1 MDILDRQS
9 CYFEDK
15 RAGTGKRFAYAS
27 VIPALVDL
35 QDAGFITDLE
45 YNALPE
51 QLPAAIKYIYSDLAV
66 KDCLTTAGN
75 VLELYAW
82 SAARQTGY
90 FDDCRA
96 NLSFRWQEGVKNELD
111 LILTKGLT
119 TLVVSCKTA
128 KFKKEHLYEV
138 KYLTERFSLNSKAV
152 IVYSSTQA
160 VDEDGRLTYDTTP
173 VKERAKAMGVYLI
186 NLDITV

>member
-1 MDILDRQS
+1 MI
-9 CYFEDK
+9 
-15 RAGTGKRFAYAS
+15 
-27 VIPALVDL
+27 
-35 QDAGFITDLE
+35 
-45 YNALPE
+45 
-51 QLPAAIKYIYSDLAV
+51 
-66 KDCLTTAGN
+66 AGN

-82 SAARQTGY
+82 NEARQTGY

-96 NLSFRWQEGVKNELD
+96 NLTFRWQEGVKNELD

-128 KFKKEHLYEV
+128 KFNKEHLYEI

-160 VDEDGRLTYDTTP
+160 VDDQMHLTYDTSA
-173 VKERAKAMGVYLI
+173 VKDRAKAMGVYLI
-186 NLDITV
+186 DTNELEAGQLGEAFVIRHCRP